1 MKNLIL
7 TILFLVIAGLVI
19 AQSPIQ
25 FNYQAVARDAQGQA
39 LKNQAVSLK
48 ISLLESSNTGTVK
61 FEEVHQL
68 TSSNLGILNLLIGKG
83 QNQSGFLS
91 NLDWKNK
98 KYWLKVEMDASGGSN
113 YSLMGTTQLVSVP
126 YALHAETA
134 TYVDDADADPNN
146 EIQTLSFNT
155 ANNELSISNG
165 NKITIPTSGTDADAD
180 PLNEIQTLS
189 KNGNTVTLSKNGGS
203 FTDSVNDADADP
215 LNEIQ
220 TISKN
225 GNTVTLSKNGGTFTD
240 EVDDADADATNEL
253 QSLSFNSSNNELTI
267 SNGNTVTIPTGG
279 TDADADPLNE
289 IQILS
294 KNGNTV
300 TLSKNGG
307 TFIDAVDDADADA
320 TNEIQTI
327 SKNGNIVTLSKNG
340 GTFTDDVND
349 ADADASNELQNL
361 SLSGNNLAISNG
373 NQVDLTPITGPWK
386 NTTYGII
393 YEANSAVAKITEPN
407 SNGDSLLL
415 FNFGV
420 NTFSSDGGK
429 SCLLGSDLTF
439 INGPTVQATYGYNGI
454 KYSSP
459 INDFLTYSIFNKDS
473 LYLAKREFLTDDWY
487 LEDFTKIF
495 PGSIKMGTP
504 TNYSYFGPSE
514 SYLTDGFQKIVHF
527 GIDTF
532 QGSQGGYL
540 NMLNGSGSQYT
551 AFTPYHETGGELAI
565 LGTNNSTQFLAAAD
579 NCPGGG
585 CVTIRDTLDDNQITM
600 WVTRDT
606 NDVVFGDDDLVS
618 SRGHIYSSWD
628 MFSPTVQSVT
638 DNIVWAE
645 MNNLGFTTEGSLT
658 INTARQ
664 LKDEPYALFE
674 PSVLISS
681 GFDKEGTAN
690 FYGTNGNL
698 NVAILGNSQ
707 NDGTPIGDNNF
718 GSVAVYDSSGYV
730 CAGIEVDN
738 VTGQGIVWA
747 DVKNFR
753 VDHPNDVTKN
763 IVYASLEGP
772 EAAAYTRGTAT
783 LKNGKVFVEFPEHY
797 RLIANTETMTVILT
811 PQYSKTY
818 GLAVVEKTDE
828 GIWVEELMDG
838 KGNFSFDW
846 EVKCVRKG
854 HEDFKVIRDKP
865 QRRLTSK
872 QQSRKRMTFSKKP
885 SIVPEVGKNR

>member
-19 AQSPIQ
+19 GQSPIQ

-48 ISLLESSNTGTVK
+48 ISLLEGSNTGTVK
-61 FEEVHQL
+61 FEETHQL

-113 YSLMGTTQLVSVP
+113 YTLMGTTQLVSVP

-146 EIQTLSFNT
+146 E
-155 ANNELSISNG
+155 
-165 NKITIPTSGTDADAD
+165 
-180 PLNEIQTLS
+180 
-189 KNGNTVTLSKNGGS
+189 
-203 FTDSVNDADADP
+203 
-215 LNEIQ
+215 
-220 TISKN
+220 
-225 GNTVTLSKNGGTFTD
+225 
-240 EVDDADADATNEL
+240 L
-253 QSLSFNSSNNELTI
+253 QSLSFNTVNNELTI

-289 IQILS
+289 IQTISKNGNTVTLSKNGGAFTDEVDDADADATNELQSLSFNSNNNELTISNGNTVTIPTGGTDADADPLNEIQTLS

-307 TFIDAVDDADADA
+307 TFTDAVDDADADPL
-320 TNEIQTI
+320 NEIQTL

-361 SLSGNNLAISNG
+361 SLSGNNLTISNG

-386 NTTYGII
+386 KDTFGII

-407 SNGDSLLL
+407 STGDSLLL

-459 INDFLTYSIFNKDS
+459 INDLLTYSIFNKDS

-551 AFTPYHETGGELAI
+551 AFTPYYGTGGELAI

-606 NDVVFGDDDLVS
+606 NDVVFRDDDLVS

-628 MFSPTVQSVT
+628 IFSPIVQSVT

-645 MNNLGFTTEGSLT
+645 MNNYGFTTEGSLT
-658 INTARQ
+658 INTSRQ
-664 LKDEPYALFE
+664 LKDDPYTTFE

-681 GFDKEGTAN
+681 GFEKEGTAN
-690 FYGTNGNL
+690 FYGTNGKL
-698 NVAILGNSQ
+698 NVSLFGDGAEAYPDIPNS
-707 NDGTPIGDNNF
+707 NYGA
-718 GSVAVYDSSGYV
+718 VYVYDSSGIAR
-730 CAGIEVDN
+730 AGIDVDPY
-738 VTGQGIVWA
+738 TGSGEIWA

-753 VDHPNDVTKN
+753 VDHPTDETKN

-797 RLIANTETMTVILT
+797 RLIANAETMTVILT
-811 PQYSKTY
+811 PQYSKTF

-854 HEDFKVIRDKP
+854 HEDFKVIRDKL
-865 QRRLTSK
+865 QRRIISK

-885 SIVPEVGKNR
+885 SIVPEIRKSR